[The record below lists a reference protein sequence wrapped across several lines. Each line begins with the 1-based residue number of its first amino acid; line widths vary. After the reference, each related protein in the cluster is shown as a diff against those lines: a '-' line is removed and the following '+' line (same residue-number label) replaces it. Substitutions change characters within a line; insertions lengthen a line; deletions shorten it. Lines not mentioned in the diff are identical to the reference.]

1 MTVKNSR
8 RKVYNSLALY
18 TLLYGSETWA
28 MREQDKG
35 IGKEIYENGKFT
47 QDYKTN
53 ADILSELKI
62 NSVVKKI
69 QNYINK

>member
-1 MTVKNSR
+1 MKMA
-8 RKVYNSLALY
+8 KY
-18 TLLYGSETWA
+18 
-28 MREQDKG
+28 
-35 IGKEIYENGKFT
+35 T

-69 QNYINK
+69 QNYINKWTQRIRRMDRQTATLKLWNIKNVGIEAN

>member
-1 MTVKNSR
+1 MKTAK
-8 RKVYNSLALY
+8 Y
-18 TLLYGSETWA
+18 
-28 MREQDKG
+28 
-35 IGKEIYENGKFT
+35 I

>member
-1 MTVKNSR
+1 MKMA
-8 RKVYNSLALY
+8 KY
-18 TLLYGSETWA
+18 
-28 MREQDKG
+28 
-35 IGKEIYENGKFT
+35 T